1 MKKYILIIVLTIA
14 TFLGIDYLCDRIL
27 LHGVNEFY
35 GLESHSDILLI
46 GHSHLMLATDK
57 KRIEDEL
64 HLKVSKYTREGVNVQ
79 DRYIMVKQFLN
90 SNYSDSLKIC
100 LYGVDLCTFTGE
112 GLSQNSYKLFYPFMD
127 DSYVDRYI
135 ESQTDCC
142 DYLLHKIVR
151 TSRYNEDGIKNA
163 SLRGWLHDW
172 SNKKN
177 GIIDIKLYH
186 KKLENDDERHIMMNP
201 ELIETFKATI
211 NMLTDRGIRVILINT
226 PTLDLL
232 NNYEPDKFKNVV
244 EWFEKFTLEND
255 LVEYWDFNPQYSSR
269 HEIFYDRLHLNAHG
283 QEIITTEIINRLKK
297 ETLCYQ

>member
-1 MKKYILIIVLTIA
+1 MEKHIAIIILVIVTL
-14 TFLGIDYLCDRIL
+14 FSIDYLCDRIL

-46 GHSHLMLATDK
+46 GHSHLMLAIDK
-57 KRIEDEL
+57 EKFEDEL
-64 HLKVSKYTREGVNVQ
+64 HLKVSKYTREGVNVH

-90 SNYSDSLKIC
+90 SIFSDSLKIC

-127 DSYVDRYI
+127 DSYVDQYI
-135 ESQTDCC
+135 KSQTDNG

-151 TSRYNEDGIKNA
+151 TTRYNDDGIKNA
-163 SLRGWLHDW
+163 SLRGWRHDW

-177 GIIDIKLYH
+177 GIIDIELYR
-186 KKLENDDERHIMMNP
+186 KKLANNDERSIMMNQ
-201 ELIETFKATI
+201 ELIDIFKETIKL
-211 NMLTDRGIRVILINT
+211 MTDRDIKVILINT

-232 NNYEPDKFKNVV
+232 NNYEPDKYKNIVS
-244 EWFEKFTLEND
+244 WFETFALDND
-255 LVEYWDFNPQYSSR
+255 MVEYWDFNPQYSSQYD
-269 HEIFYDRLHLNAHG
+269 IFYDRLHLNARG

-297 ETLCYQ
+297 ELPCYQ